1 MKLEELQLKGK
12 RVLLRVDFN
21 VPLDSNYE
29 VTDDTRISSALPT
42 INYILNQGASLIL
55 MSHLGRPEK
64 KLKADGT
71 VDREKFTLNHVV
83 STLSKLLEKTV
94 SFVNDT
100 IGPIVKSAVAE
111 IKPGDILVL
120 ENTRFYKEES
130 NGDEAFAKELAS
142 FADVYINDAFGA
154 AHREHAS
161 TATVARFFADDSR
174 AYGFL
179 MRSELE
185 SAGKLLNNPQK
196 PYVAIIGGAKVSDKI
211 LLLDKLVDIV
221 DTLIIGGGMAF
232 TLLKSQ
238 GAKIGNSLVED
249 DKLDLASEFLEK
261 AKSKGVK
268 VLLPEDSV
276 IADKFDNSANIKTV
290 SSFEIPEGWMGLDI
304 GPKAIEQFKSTIESS
319 KSILWNGPMGVFE
332 MSNFALGTMQIA
344 DSVAT
349 ATQNGAFSLVGGGD
363 SVSALNQSGNAAFV
377 SHVSTGGGAT
387 LEYLQGNIL
396 PGVEAIGF

>member
-1 MKLEELQLKGK
+1 
-12 RVLLRVDFN
+12 
-21 VPLDSNYE
+21 
-29 VTDDTRISSALPT
+29 
-42 INYILNQGASLIL
+42 
-55 MSHLGRPEK
+55 
-64 KLKADGT
+64 
-71 VDREKFTLNHVV
+71 
-83 STLSKLLEKTV
+83 LEKTV

-100 IGPIVKSAVAE
+100 IGPIVKSAVAK

-196 PYVAIIGGAKVSDKI
+196 PYLAIIGGAKVSDKI

-332 MSNFALGTMQIA
+332 MSNFALGTMRIA
-344 DSVAT
+344 NSVAT

>member
-83 STLSKLLEKTV
+83 STLSKLLGKTV
-94 SFVNDT
+94 SFVDDT

-111 IKPGDILVL
+111 IKPGDIFVL

-130 NGDEAFAKELAS
+130 KGDEAFAKELAS

-161 TATVARFFADDSR
+161 TATVARFFADDTR

-344 DSVAT
+344 NSVAT

>member
-1 MKLEELQLKGK
+1 MKLENISLSGK
-12 RVLLRVDFN
+12 KVLLRVDFN

-42 INYILNQGASLIL
+42 INYMLNAGASLIL
-55 MSHLGRPEK
+55 LSHPGRPEK

-71 VDREKFTLNHVV
+71 VDREKFTLRHTL
-83 STLSKLLEKTV
+83 STLSKLINKEVL
-94 SFVNDT
+94 FVDDT
-100 IGPIVKSAVAE
+100 IGEKVENAVAALKSGE
-111 IKPGDILVL
+111 ILVL

-130 NGDEAFAKELAS
+130 KGDEAFAKKLAS
-142 FADVYINDAFGA
+142 LGDIYVNDAFGA

-161 TATVARFFADDSR
+161 TATVARFFADNAR
-174 AYGFL
+174 AFGFL
-179 MRSELE
+179 MRAELE
-185 SAGKLLNNPQK
+185 SASKLLDNPQR

-211 LLLDKLVDIV
+211 LLLDKLVDFV

-249 DKLDLASEFLEK
+249 DKLEIASEFLAK

-268 VLLPEDSV
+268 VLLPQDSV

-290 SSFEIPEGWMGLDI
+290 SSYDIPDGWMGLDI
-304 GPKAIEQFKSTIESS
+304 GPEAAAEFNTEIINS

-332 MSNFALGTMQIA
+332 MSNFAAGTMQIA
-344 DSVAT
+344 DAVAI
-349 ATQNGAFSLVGGGD
+349 ATQKGAFSLVGGGD
-363 SVSALNQSGNAAFV
+363 SVSALNQSGKSDLV

-387 LEYLQGNIL
+387 LEYLQGNVL
-396 PGVEAIGF
+396 PGVEAIGA

>member
-1 MKLEELQLKGK
+1 MKLENLQLKGK

-29 VTDDTRISSALPT
+29 VTDDTRISAALPT

-71 VDREKFTLNHVV
+71 IDREKFTMRHTVA
-83 STLSKLLEKTV
+83 TLSKHLGKTV
-94 SFVNDT
+94 SFIDDT
-100 IGPIVKSAVAE
+100 IGTKVKSAVE
-111 IKPGDILVL
+111 QLKSGDVLVL

-130 NGDEAFAKELAS
+130 KGDESFAKELAS
-142 FADVYINDAFGA
+142 FGDIYVNDAFGA

-161 TATVARFFADDSR
+161 TATVARFFSDETR
-174 AYGFL
+174 AFGFL

-185 SAGKLLNNPQK
+185 SAGKLLKNPEK

-249 DKLDLASEFLEK
+249 DKLDLATEFLEK

-276 IADKFDNSANIKTV
+276 IADKFDNAANVQTI
-290 SSFEIPEGWMGLDI
+290 SSFEIPDGWMGLDI
-304 GPKAIEQFKSTIESS
+304 GPKAIGLFKSAIENS

-332 MSNFALGTMQIA
+332 MSNFSHGTMQIA
-344 DSVAT
+344 NSVAL
-349 ATQNGAFSLVGGGD
+349 ATKNGAFSLVGGGD
-363 SVSALNQSGNAAFV
+363 SVSALNQSGNSEHV

-387 LEYLQGNIL
+387 LEYLQGNVL